1 MTRHETFFLFY
12 IRLRA
17 SILSLLVFI
26 ISLAPFLCVTDSF
39 SAATLEPFTIPEE
52 HTYDPEYLKNAL
64 ESAYQAS
71 LDQGIKNYDAY
82 AYVLI
87 KECYKAIEKNHFD
100 AAIVLSEYAEKFSPD
115 LSAATKARA
124 QTQWSQNKRHVH
136 HLMAGHAIGF
146 LKELKHLES
155 LSALL
160 ASIVFSLVGAIFI
173 TFVFYS
179 VSAALK
185 YVPLA
190 YHDLTHLL
198 PAVVPRAACSGWALI
213 VFLLP
218 LFLRISIFWVLCY
231 WLLLFLAYQSK
242 KEHAVTIGF
251 FILLSF
257 IPWLL
262 SVGSS
267 SLVAPQIQLVNALW
281 KANYEKWSD
290 RETEYLKVYTQ
301 AQPEDAE
308 ALFTLGLIH
317 KKNRDYQGAEFYY
330 QKALEIK
337 PQHYYA
343 HVNLGNVYCATKRLD
358 QAIREYNKA
367 ISLEPSRSTAHLN
380 LSRTYLQKFMF
391 AESEAAFMK
400 ARKLDKSLVDDF
412 LTTYTEHPNR
422 MVIDEPLSRQVI
434 LDKAFSPPYEPRSLS
449 LQLWDLLFRGMP
461 FSYGW
466 AAPVALIIGSLM
478 LLKNN
483 RFQYA
488 KSCVTCGKT
497 FCKRCQRITA
507 QGSSCRQCMNILENR
522 EWLDSS
528 LRDDK
533 LLEIKRYIS
542 WQAAVTRFFTMAFP
556 GAGLIWKGYLVTG
569 LLCLFCF
576 TFCLFKILTS
586 AFLIQ
591 PLWDFIIS
599 FRYISPLIFL
609 VLLVV
614 LGCMLIKYTVG
625 LISPNPY
632 KTIRMHT
639 INRNT
644 AI

>member
-1 MTRHETFFLFY
+1 M
-12 IRLRA
+12 
-17 SILSLLVFI
+17 
-26 ISLAPFLCVTDSF
+26 
-39 SAATLEPFTIPEE
+39 
-52 HTYDPEYLKNAL
+52 
-64 ESAYQAS
+64 
-71 LDQGIKNYDAY
+71 
-82 AYVLI
+82 LI
-87 KECYKAIEKNHFD
+87 KECYTAIEKNHFD

-115 LSAATKARA
+115 LPAATKARA
-124 QTQWSQNKRHVH
+124 HTQWSRNKLHIH
-136 HLMAGHAIGF
+136 HLMTGYAIGF

-308 ALFTLGLIH
+308 AFFTLGLIH

-434 LDKAFSPPYEPRSLS
+434 LDKAFSPPYEHRVSVFTTLGS
-449 LQLWDLLFRGMP
+449 VIQGHAVFLW
-461 FSYGW
+461 
-466 AAPVALIIGSLM
+466 
-478 LLKNN
+478 
-483 RFQYA
+483 
-488 KSCVTCGKT
+488 
-497 FCKRCQRITA
+497 
-507 QGSSCRQCMNILENR
+507 
-522 EWLDSS
+522 
-528 LRDDK
+528 
-533 LLEIKRYIS
+533 
-542 WQAAVTRFFTMAFP
+542 
-556 GAGLIWKGYLVTG
+556 
-569 LLCLFCF
+569 
-576 TFCLFKILTS
+576 
-586 AFLIQ
+586 
-591 PLWDFIIS
+591 
-599 FRYISPLIFL
+599 
-609 VLLVV
+609 
-614 LGCMLIKYTVG
+614 LGCCRCPHYWFAHAAEEQPVSICQKLRH
-625 LISPNPY
+625 L
-632 KTIRMHT
+632 R
-639 INRNT
+639 
-644 AI
+644 